1 MDIEFITTNWYL
13 FAALVVIC
21 GLIAVDTFRRGT
33 NTSQVTA
40 VQLPQLMNHDGAVV
54 IDICES
60 AEFEN
65 GHIPAAINIP
75 LGQLDSNLNR
85 LKKYRDK
92 KKPIVLTCK
101 TGTKAGRAAAIL
113 RKNEFSD
120 VYTLAGGLAAWE
132 KENLP
137 VER

>member
-21 GLIAVDTFRRGT
+21 GLIAVDTFSRGA

-40 VQLPQLMNHDGAVV
+40 VQLPQLINHDGAVV

-65 GHIPAAINIP
+65 GHIPAAIIIP

-113 RKNEFSD
+113 RKIEFSD